1 MSKSSKK
8 RTSDSD
14 LQSSKSDKPFLECCL
29 MPGSHAG
36 SGLSQ
41 FRRSLSSREM
51 MNHIFL
57 ESLFFIESF
66 EKKRFLSLNVS
77 LILI

>member
-1 MSKSSKK
+1 
-8 RTSDSD
+8 
-14 LQSSKSDKPFLECCL
+14 